1 MTDQISRRGVIAA
14 ASLAAG
20 ALGAASAGAQAP
32 SAPPPSGLATAPE
45 GQIFHTAQ
53 TASGKV
59 LGIDNA
65 GIKEFKGIPYAAP
78 TGGANR
84 WAPPAPPAPWTSV
97 REAIGYA
104 QISPQTVAD
113 LRSEY
118 AQMIMWDRHVGP
130 GGMGED
136 CLNLN
141 IWTPGIDDAKRAV
154 MVSFHGGGW
163 STGSGNGPMYDA
175 ANLAHFGDVV
185 VVTVNHRLAAFGYLN
200 LAGVPGAPAEAADA
214 GAVGVADMVASLRW
228 VRDNI
233 AGFGGDPSR
242 VMIFGQ
248 SGGGSKVST
257 LLATPSAKGLF
268 HRAAIQSGSTLR
280 QRTPEEGAEATAALM
295 AALGA
300 KSFGDL
306 AAAHWTR
313 LLQAQTDAAAKGAN
327 FSPVIGNAVLPHHP
341 FDPAAPAESAGVP
354 VIISTTLED
363 AALRLTNFDLDEAGL
378 HAVIAKMKPKA
389 DADKI
394 TRMYLDANP
403 GKTPYLVQAQ
413 ALTDA
418 TGRRAQVI
426 QGERRASLSGAPTWL
441 YIWSW
446 ATPAYDGK
454 FGAVHGHDV
463 DASFHIVRDS
473 IAGSGRAA
481 GRLMADRLA
490 SAWVAFAKT
499 GDPNNPTLPLWAPYE
514 PTARATMIFDTET
527 AWRTTRGD
535 SSGSCG
541 LSAPTAGPS
550 AGSGPPRPG
559 SGAGGWSGCS
569 LRGWRGR

>member
-20 ALGAASAGAQAP
+20 ALAAAPSVSAQSTAPTAAPPAGLASAPQ
-32 SAPPPSGLATAPE
+32 
-45 GQIFHTAQ
+45 GQIFFAAE

-59 LGIDNA
+59 LGIENA
-65 GIKEFKGIPYAAP
+65 GIKEFKGIPYGAP
-78 TGGANR
+78 TGGPNR
-84 WAPPAPPAPWTSV
+84 WAPPRPPAPWTGV

-113 LRSEY
+113 IRGEY

-141 IWTPGIDDAKRAV
+141 IWTPGLDNAKRAV

-163 STGSGNGPMYDA
+163 STGSGNGPMYDG
-175 ANLAHFGDVV
+175 ANLARFGDVV
-185 VVTVNHRLAAFGYLN
+185 VVTVNHRLAAFGYL
-200 LAGVPGAPAEAADA
+200 AGLPGLPADS

-233 AGFGGDPSR
+233 AGFGGDPDR

-268 HRAAIQSGSTLR
+268 HRAAIQSGSTIR
-280 QRTPEEGAEATAALM
+280 QQTPEQ
-295 AALGA
+295 GA
-300 KSFGDL
+300 KSAALL
-306 AAAHWTR
+306 AEALGGGASSVLTAPWTH
-313 LLQAQTDAAAKGAN
+313 LLQAQTEAAAKGAN

-341 FDPAAPAESAGVP
+341 FEPGAPTESASVP

-378 HAVIAKMKPKA
+378 RGVIARLAPDKA
-389 DADKI
+389 DAI
-394 TRMYLDANP
+394 TRMYLDANLEKP
-403 GKTPYLVQAQ
+403 PFLAQAQ

-418 TGRRAQVI
+418 TARKNAI
-426 QGERRASLSGAPTWL
+426 LQGERRAALGAAPTWM
-441 YIWSW
+441 YIWAW
-446 ATPAYDGK
+446 ATPAFDGK

-463 DASFHIVRDS
+463 DASFHIARSNMV
-473 IAGSGRAA
+473 GSGRAE

-490 SAWVAFAKT
+490 GAWVAFAKT
-499 GDPNNPTLPLWAPYE
+499 GDPNCPALPHWAPYE
-514 PTARATMIFDTET
+514 PGQRATMIFDTH
-527 AWRTTRGD
+527 TRVEND
-535 SSGSCG
+535 
-541 LSAPTAGPS
+541 
-550 AGSGPPRPG
+550 PRR
-559 SGAGGWSGCS
+559 AFRELWA
-569 LRGWRGR
+569 

>member
-1 MTDQISRRGVIAA
+1 MTHQPHISRRGVIAA
-14 ASLAAG
+14 AGIAAG
-20 ALGAASAGAQAP
+20 ALTASNAAAQPTPP
-32 SAPPPSGLATAPE
+32 SAPAGLGAAPGGQVFFTAE
-45 GQIFHTAQ
+45 

-65 GIKEFKGIPYAAP
+65 GIKEFKGIPYGAP
-78 TGGANR
+78 TGGRNR
-84 WAPPAPPAPWTSV
+84 FAPPRPPAPWGGV
-97 REAIGYA
+97 RETIGYG

-141 IWTPGIDDAKRAV
+141 IWTPGADAAKRAV

-163 STGSGNGPMYDA
+163 QTGSANGPMYDG
-175 ANLAHFGDVV
+175 ANLARFGDVV
-185 VVTVNHRLAAFGYLN
+185 VVTVNHRLAAFGYL
-200 LAGVPGAPAEAADA
+200 AGLPGLPADS

-233 AGFGGDPSR
+233 AGFGGDPDR

-268 HRAAIQSGSTLR
+268 HRAAIQSGSTIR
-280 QRTPEEGAEATAALM
+280 QQTPEQ
-295 AALGA
+295 GA
-300 KSFGDL
+300 KS
-306 AAAHWTR
+306 AALLVDALGGGASSVLTAPWTH
-313 LLQAQTDAAAKGAN
+313 LLQAQTDAMAKGAN

-341 FDPAAPAESAGVP
+341 FDPAAPSESAGVP

-378 HAVIAKMKPKA
+378 RGVIAKLSSDKA
-389 DADKI
+389 DAI
-394 TRMYLDANP
+394 TRMYLDANLEKP
-403 GKTPYLVQAQ
+403 PYLAQAQ
-413 ALTDA
+413 AITDA
-418 TGRRAQVI
+418 SGRKNAI
-426 QGERRASLSGAPTWL
+426 MQGERRAALGAAPTWM
-441 YIWSW
+441 YIWAW
-446 ATPAYDGK
+446 ATPAFDGK

-463 DASFHIVRDS
+463 DASFHIVRS
-473 IAGSGRAA
+473 NMVGSGRAE

-490 SAWVAFAKT
+490 GAWVAFAKT
-499 GDPNNPTLPLWAPYE
+499 GDPNNPAIPPWPPYE
-514 PTARATMIFDTET
+514 PGARATMIFDTH
-527 AWRTTRGD
+527 TRAEND
-535 SSGSCG
+535 
-541 LSAPTAGPS
+541 
-550 AGSGPPRPG
+550 PRR
-559 SGAGGWSGCS
+559 AFRELWA
-569 LRGWRGR
+569 